1 MWYAISF
8 YQNYYLKPNPVPH
21 QFNDPISI
29 QEALRLFPSTETQ
42 NNLEWILFCKNRLP
56 PSSVCF
62 LKMQTVNSSETLL
75 PRPHVILTYTT
86 LFIHHCEKLKK
97 KPSGWFMQKKL
108 KYRNHIMFWTNIAWC
123 NVTKLPPH
131 LSYSFHCLIKWN
143 NKEKGYNK
151 YKSCKPTWNAKCTKK
166 NSNNKS
172 QIHLQLKMTNS
183 KSYCFSQ
190 HKWFSKIYLW
200 TNCTLNFKMNL
211 NYFTLKSHTLKIL
224 LLKVLQM

>member
-1 MWYAISF
+1 
-8 YQNYYLKPNPVPH
+8 
-21 QFNDPISI
+21 
-29 QEALRLFPSTETQ
+29 
-42 NNLEWILFCKNRLP
+42 
-56 PSSVCF
+56 
-62 LKMQTVNSSETLL
+62 MQTVNSSETLL

-151 YKSCKPTWNAKCTKK
+151 HKSCKPIWNAKCTKK
-166 NSNNKS
+166 NSNKYHKYIYNWKW
-172 QIHLQLKMTNS
+172 QILRATVFHSINDFQKFICEQTV
-183 KSYCFSQ
+183 
-190 HKWFSKIYLW
+190 LW
-200 TNCTLNFKMNL
+200 
-211 NYFTLKSHTLKIL
+211 IL
-224 LLKVLQM
+224 RWT